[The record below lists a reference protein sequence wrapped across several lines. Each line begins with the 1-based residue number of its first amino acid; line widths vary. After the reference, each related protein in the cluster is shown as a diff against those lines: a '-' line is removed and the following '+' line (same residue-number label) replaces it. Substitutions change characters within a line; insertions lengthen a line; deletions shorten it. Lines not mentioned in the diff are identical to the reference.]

1 MEIVNYAKKRFLVV
15 EDQRPFLVML
25 RGLLNTMGA
34 QSVAVAPTAETA
46 ISLSRK
52 EKFDFVVCDIHLGA
66 DKKNGFEL
74 IEELR
79 LRKLVKPTTVVLII
93 SADSA
98 RHLVIGSIEKE
109 PDDYLV
115 KPFSQIQLKTRLNR
129 AYHRRTELADVYK
142 AIANDDIETAIDA
155 CLELLKGSL
164 NYRQTCL
171 KLLAELYLRN
181 KDYAAA
187 KSLAER
193 VNNQRPVKWAQKTL
207 AQSHLGLKQPDKA
220 ISVAES
226 LLKANRFNV
235 DAYDILASAHTAKQ
249 KYDSALKD
257 IQQAVSIAPLSLQR
271 QFHAASIA
279 RNVGDFEF
287 AKDSCH
293 AIWQMSKRSVH
304 RDVVHLS
311 NYIRSILDVA
321 EHADDKQTRNR
332 FQQEALITLQRN
344 RNDEVFTR
352 GGENIDFSL
361 YEAIVHSRIN
371 ALDGKTIEAKKLLEE
386 AQVGIEAKY
395 DEYPLKLAPDSFKVM
410 EEIGDFEDAERL
422 AKLLASRAD
431 ELDSNVRYL
440 IESENKQNAERH
452 QAYKAYN
459 KDGIEAYRDGK
470 YETAM
475 QSFTAAKTMA
485 PVNIGVALNLLQ
497 SIVKLLD
504 MQRKPEPKL
513 VIELRQVYKLVNSLP
528 LRDNH
533 QQKLDDLQEELTPY
547 LDLNK

>member
-1 MEIVNYAKKRFLVV
+1 MEIINYSEKRFLVV

-34 QSVAVAPTAETA
+34 QSVAVAQNAETA
-46 ISLSRK
+46 ISLCRK

-79 LRKLVKPTTVVLII
+79 LRKLLKPTTVVLVI

-109 PDDYLV
+109 PDDYLI

-129 AYHRRTELADVYK
+129 AYHRRTELANVYK
-142 AIANDDIETAIDA
+142 AMAKDDNEAAIDA
-155 CLELLKGSL
+155 CLDLLKGSL

-181 KDYAAA
+181 GDYEAA

-193 VNNQRPVKWAQKTL
+193 ANNQRPIKWAQKTM
-207 AQSHLGLKQPDKA
+207 AQSHLGLKQPEEA
-220 ISVAES
+220 ISMAES

-235 DAYDILASAHTAKQ
+235 DAYDVLASAHTMQ
-249 KYDSALKD
+249 KKHDSALED

-279 RNVGDFEF
+279 RNAGDFEF
-287 AKDSCH
+287 AKDSCQ
-293 AIWQMSKRSVH
+293 AIWQISKRSVH

-321 EHADDKQTRNR
+321 EHADDKKTRNR

-352 GGENIDFSL
+352 GDDSFDFNL

-371 ALDGKTIEAKKLLEE
+371 ALDGKTIQAKKLLEE
-386 AQVGIEAKY
+386 AQIGIEAKY
-395 DEYPLKLAPDSFKVM
+395 EEYPLKLAPDSFKVM
-410 EEIGDFEDAERL
+410 EEIGDYEDAERL
-422 AKLLASRAD
+422 GKLLVSRID
-431 ELDSNVRYL
+431 ELDPNVRYL
-440 IESENKQNAERH
+440 IENENKQHAEQH
-452 QAYKAYN
+452 EAYKAHN
-459 KDGIEAYRDGK
+459 KAGIEAYRDGK

-475 QSFTAAKTMA
+475 QSFTAAKALA

-497 SIVKLLD
+497 SIVKLLG

-513 VIELRQVYKLVNSLP
+513 VIELRQVYKLVNGLP

-533 QQKLDDLQEELTPY
+533 QQKLDDLQEELAPY